1 VSGHEL
7 PAGWGDHDPVAVA
20 LRAEVEGEVRTG
32 ASLAEF
38 TTLRVGGPA
47 RVLVVAERDE
57 DLAAVGRAALEH
69 RLPWAVVGRGS
80 NLLVADR
87 GWPGIAIQLGRGF
100 RGIEHDGDLVR
111 AGAAEPLPTLAVR
124 VAEAGYAGFAWACSV
139 PGTVG
144 GAVRMN
150 AGAHGG
156 ELADHLVEV
165 DLVRLRSGT
174 RETWPAA
181 TLGLAYRHSE
191 LPDDAVVVSATLRL
205 PAGDPGTVKAEIS
218 SIRAWRRAHQPLNDP
233 NCGSVFTNPPDDSA
247 GRLIDAAGGKSIHV
261 GGAGVS
267 AMHANFI
274 TTTPGATASDVR
286 RVIRRVQELVL
297 DRSGVLL
304 RPEVVMLGSFD
315 DDADPLHRVPDASTA
330 VGSDTPGSS
339 R

>member
-1 VSGHEL
+1 VTGPEL
-7 PAGWGDHDPVAVA
+7 PSGWGDGDPVAA
-20 LRAEVEGEVRTG
+20 SLRDLVSGEVRAA

-47 RVLVVAERDE
+47 RILVVAERDE
-57 DLAAVGRAALEH
+57 DLAAVGRACLDH
-69 RLPWAVVGRGS
+69 GLPWTVVGRGS

-87 GWPGIAIQLGRGF
+87 GWPGIAVQLGRGF
-100 RGIEHDGDLVR
+100 RGIEHDDGLVR

-124 VAEAGYAGFAWACSV
+124 VADAGYDGFAWACSV

-181 TLGLAYRHSE
+181 TLGLSYRHSE
-191 LPDDAVVVSATLRL
+191 LPDDAVVVAATLRL
-205 PAGDPGTVKAEIS
+205 PPGDPASVKEEIS

-233 NCGSVFTNPPDDSA
+233 NCGSVFTNPPGDSA

-267 AMHANFI
+267 QLHANFI

-286 RVIRRVQELVL
+286 RVIRQVQELVL

-304 RPEVVMLGSFD
+304 RPEVVMLGEFD
-315 DDADPLHRVPDASTA
+315 DDAAPLRDTPAVATDASDPT
-330 VGSDTPGSS
+330 